1 MIIDHS
7 GAPTARQVRTWPRRD
22 LGLRHIPFFS
32 YEHLRHPTVHDT
44 ERPSNLQAI
53 RYPLARV
60 RLSLCTYCVLRWTR
74 RTLLTCG
81 RRVER
86 KALGMRSNTG
96 SETVSPLPCSE
107 ARRLG
112 PYSVDVNCQAGA
124 SEA

>member
-74 RTLLTCG
+74 RL
-81 RRVER
+81 
-86 KALGMRSNTG
+86 ADMRTPRG
-96 SETVSPLPCSE
+96 KEGFGHAFE
-107 ARRLG
+107 HWI
-112 PYSVDVNCQAGA
+112 
-124 SEA
+124 